1 MKTYS
6 LKTKETKE
14 TIRKVECI
22 SLEDA
27 IDFFSKIKQLT
38 KEVLLKIF
46 IVTDKF
52 LIYKYE
58 LRKYKHIIFNNII

>member
-14 TIRKVECI
+14 TIRKVECA

-38 KEVLLKIF
+38 KRSLVEN
-46 IVTDKF
+46 
-52 LIYKYE
+52 IYSY
-58 LRKYKHIIFNNII
+58 

>member
-14 TIRKVECI
+14 TIRKVECA

-46 IVTDKF
+46 IVTDK
-52 LIYKYE
+52 
-58 LRKYKHIIFNNII
+58 